1 MLRRLPTVEFRDAHI
16 SPCGTWRY
24 WLERRW
30 NGAGVD
36 APMVVWCGLNPSKA
50 DAKRDDPTIR
60 RMMGFTEGWG
70 FSRFVV
76 LNLYAYRATDPRE
89 LDGLTLDQLQGP
101 AQHLQLTH
109 WLTDANTRIVVCC
122 WGAGRF
128 KCVPIPYA
136 ITATPRY
143 ALGLTASGEPKHPL
157 YLPANSTL
165 TRI

>member
-1 MLRRLPTVEFRDAHI
+1 MLRCLPTVEFRDAHI
-16 SPCGTWRY
+16 SPCGTYRY

-30 NGAGVD
+30 NGAGAD

-89 LDGLTLDQLQGP
+89 LDGLTLDQLNGP
-101 AQHLQLTH
+101 FHNSNLATWIYHPC
-109 WLTDANTRIVVCC
+109 NRIFVCC
-122 WGAGRF
+122 WGGGRI

-136 ITATPRY
+136 IQGATRY